1 MTVLPLTAIYGYA
14 LIDVDGFTIDGTVQ
28 PRTDFYLRRAPGT
41 SAATLTATAPEHLP
55 GRVLTGVALEGAS
68 HRFTPVALAIP
79 TEMAIEF
86 DISWEADEPWS
97 DIVGDG
103 CK

>member
-1 MTVLPLTAIYGYA
+1 MLSAGDGHTLVDA
-14 LIDVDGFTIDGTVQ
+14 DGFPIGGVVA
-28 PRTDFYLRRAPGT
+28 PGTDFYLRRAAGT
-41 SAATLTATAPEHLP
+41 SAATLTATTHENLP

-86 DISWEADEPWS
+86 DISWKADEPWS
-97 DIVGDG
+97 HIVGDG

>member
-1 MTVLPLTAIYGYA
+1 MLDAADGHTLVDA
-14 LIDVDGFTIDGTVQ
+14 DGFSIGRVVQ
-28 PRTDFYLRRAPGT
+28 PATDFYLRRAPGT
-41 SAATLTATAPEHLP
+41 SAMTLTATTTENLP
-55 GRVLTGVALEGAS
+55 GRVLTGMALQGTS

-86 DISWEADEPWS
+86 DISWKTDELRT
-97 DIVGDG
+97 DIVGDE

>member
-1 MTVLPLTAIYGYA
+1 MATVTASGDLP
-14 LIDVDGFTIDGTVQ
+14 
-28 PRTDFYLRRAPGT
+28 
-41 SAATLTATAPEHLP
+41 E
-55 GRVLTGVALEGAS
+55 RVLTGVARDGAS
-68 HRFTPVALAIP
+68 QRFTPVALAIP

-86 DISWEADEPWS
+86 DISWMTAEPWS